1 MYDDVHVEKYQ
12 RSIYLGKYLRIHA
25 IFFSFNA
32 LESHVLFGQWWVGKN
47 DEVQFLPPLNPAAAT
62 DLWLVFFGLLL
73 FEDISYF
80 IFIFLSSFDPIYTHF
95 RIVHISFYSKDLI
108 RLKWLARW
116 IVYICYRHS
125 IKSLHLQP
133 SSSYSDQHIWT
144 IIMVTTLPQVL
155 LALIPVA
162 LAFPAPHPVAQPVP
176 HPMITPRASLTDRT
190 PSRVEERGVISSVES
205 SIKGLESYLTSVI
218 GTYPSYIASGVPNFF
233 QDFPTGSAVQSSLGI
248 GDSDLAATP
257 TQVLNIP

>member
-1 MYDDVHVEKYQ
+1 
-12 RSIYLGKYLRIHA
+12 
-25 IFFSFNA
+25 
-32 LESHVLFGQWWVGKN
+32 
-47 DEVQFLPPLNPAAAT
+47 
-62 DLWLVFFGLLL
+62 
-73 FEDISYF
+73 
-80 IFIFLSSFDPIYTHF
+80 
-95 RIVHISFYSKDLI
+95 
-108 RLKWLARW
+108 
-116 IVYICYRHS
+116 
-125 IKSLHLQP
+125 
-133 SSSYSDQHIWT
+133 
-144 IIMVTTLPQVL
+144 MVTTLPQVL

-190 PSRVEERGVISSVES
+190 PSLVEERGVISSVES

-248 GDSDLAATP
+248 SDSDLTATP